1 MATNTGRLVVG
12 GVLLVVCSIVVLVA
26 GFLDTPI
33 PYPTG
38 VAAVATLGMVVGT
51 LLVGLSEKDAAV

>member
-12 GVLLVVCSIVVLVA
+12 GALLVVCSIIILVA
-26 GFLDTPI
+26 GFLDTPV
-33 PYPTG
+33 PYAPG
-38 VAAVATLGMVVGT
+38 VAAVATLGMVLGT